1 MDFTELHE
9 SLTDYFV
16 RLEHGIEV
24 ARIRAAA
31 VVSIVE
37 RHAKPVCMLD
47 DKRCV
52 HRMPEGDD
60 HHKVMAARRA
70 ARR

>member
-1 MDFTELHE
+1 MDFTELAE
-9 SLTDYFV
+9 SLTAYFV

-37 RHAKPVCMLD
+37 RHAKPVCILD
-47 DKRCV
+47 DQRCV
-52 HRMPEGDD
+52 HRMPEGDGG
-60 HHKVMAARRA
+60 VARPA
-70 ARR
+70 